1 MMDQLDGWMTG
12 QMDGW
17 MHGWMEG
24 GLKTDSDDFELKK
37 ARFDSPKSRMGK
49 RL

>member
-1 MMDQLDGWMTG
+1 MDEEKDDI